1 MLLCWYYLALALAP
15 ARFWFPTQPF
25 DLAILFGNEKIAIFV
40 RWFSSRIMLVTY
52 ERCVVP
58 VVVVV
63 VVEVVVVEEIKRAN
77 KRIVRSNQMN
87 T

>member
-1 MLLCWYYLALALAP
+1 
-15 ARFWFPTQPF
+15 
-25 DLAILFGNEKIAIFV
+25 
-40 RWFSSRIMLVTY
+40 MLVTY